1 LLVALASVWQS
12 QSPVPPPLPLSD
24 LVVDRDHKKGT
35 LMSASQADA
44 FIERLSADEAFAAQI
59 DAVKNSPEQ
68 VQALVAGAGF
78 DATPEEIR
86 EAWLASLG
94 EYLTEEQ
101 LAEISGGVWESSEIA
116 YAAVAGTVS
125 VVAVGVIVASC
136 ASAAAAA

>member
-1 LLVALASVWQS
+1 
-12 QSPVPPPLPLSD
+12 
-24 LVVDRDHKKGT
+24 
-35 LMSASQADA
+35 MSASQADA
-44 FIERLSADEAFAAQI
+44 FIQRLSTDEAFAAQI

-68 VQALVAGAGF
+68 VQAIVAGAGF

>member
-1 LLVALASVWQS
+1 
-12 QSPVPPPLPLSD
+12 
-24 LVVDRDHKKGT
+24 
-35 LMSASQADA
+35 MSASQADA
-44 FIERLSADEAFAAQI
+44 FIERLSADEAFAAEI

-68 VQALVAGAGF
+68 VQAIVAAAGF

-101 LAEISGGVWESSEIA
+101 LAEISGGTWESSEIA